1 MPKTYT
7 PKLRRQK
14 RKSGNDVAY
23 VVLSGERHYLGN
35 WNSQKA
41 KEAFQRVTA
50 EWIARDCKPEP
61 PRNDATIMECCDAF
75 TDYCRDYFKSS
86 PKSFD
91 RIMLALH
98 PLTTLYGRMLAH
110 EFGAVHLRA
119 VRETMINDG
128 LSVTTINTRI
138 NVIRRMLRHCASI
151 EMIPPEPWHK
161 CATLENLKPGR
172 TAAKAPKK
180 IEPVPLEYVEAVKK
194 HVTKSV
200 RGLIELQL
208 LTGAR
213 SGELL
218 KLKKNDIDMTGN
230 VWVVELKRHKNAW
243 RGQSRTLC
251 IGPQG
256 QAVLKPLILMRR
268 DNEYLFQPYDYY
280 RERSEAAETHRR
292 PNQKK
297 NIPLSDRTCGEHYTA
312 DSYRR
317 AIKRACVVARIKDKD
332 GNEIP
337 VPEWHP
343 HQLRH
348 TCASEMRKQFGVE
361 AVRAVL
367 GHNCV
372 DTTELYAQIDAEQ
385 AKQIAASVG

>member
-1 MPKTYT
+1 MSKNI

-14 RKSGNDVAY
+14 RKGGNDVAF
-23 VVLSGERHYLGN
+23 VELSGERHYLGR
-35 WNSQKA
+35 WNSQES
-41 KEAFQRVTA
+41 KENFQRVVS

-61 PRNDATIMECCDAF
+61 PKNDATVVECCDAY

-91 RIMLALH
+91 RILLALR
-98 PLTTLYGRMLAH
+98 PLLKLYGRMLAH

-119 VRETMINDG
+119 IRETMINSK

-161 CATLENLKPGR
+161 AATLENLKPGR
-172 TAAKAPKK
+172 TAAKSPKK
-180 IEPVPLEYVEAVKK
+180 ILPVPLEHIEAVKPF
-194 HVTKSV
+194 VTQSV

-218 KLKKNDIDMTGN
+218 KLKAADIDMTGN
-230 VWVVELKRHKNAW
+230 VWIVSLKKHKNSW

-251 IGPQG
+251 IGPRG
-256 QAVLKPLILMRR
+256 RSVLKPFILQRR
-268 DNEYLFQPYDYY
+268 ADEYLFQPYDYY
-280 RERSEAAETHRR
+280 RERSQAADTHRR
-292 PNQKK
+292 LNQTK
-297 NIPLSDRTCGEHYTA
+297 NTPLSDRTCGEHYTA

-317 AIKRACVVARIKDKD
+317 AITRACDEAKVSH
-332 GNEIP
+332 
-337 VPEWHP
+337 WHP

-361 AVRAVL
+361 AVRALL
-367 GHNCV
+367 GHSCV
-372 DTTELYAQIDAEQ
+372 DTTELYAQIDSEQ
-385 AKQIAASVG
+385 ARRIAAAVG